1 MKSPVPHTSAAAL
14 GSVLRDAVRF
24 LDGTSPTP
32 RLDAEVLLMHVSGF
46 DRGNLIA
53 RDRTPLPEKALQEFQ
68 RLLQRRKQ
76 GEPIAYLTGVR
87 EFWSM
92 ELNVSSATLIPRPET
107 ELLVE
112 KALERIP
119 ENVDWRIADLGTG
132 SGAIALALAKERPH
146 CAVIATDLS
155 HAALAVARSNAEKFS
170 LPNVEFRAGDWFTCL
185 VNETLD
191 MIASNPPYVRV
202 GDPHLQAD
210 DVRHEPLTALVSG
223 MNGLDAIR
231 HIIEKSPRFLKS
243 GGWLLLEHGWDQAGS
258 VQNFLRQE
266 AYRDSI
272 CFRDLAGHGR
282 VTAGRR

>member
-1 MKSPVPHTSAAAL
+1 M
-14 GSVLRDAVRF
+14 
-24 LDGTSPTP
+24 
-32 RLDAEVLLMHVSGF
+32 MHVCGLQRSG
-46 DRGNLIA
+46 LI
-53 RDRTPLPEKALQEFQ
+53 TGSQALLSDERLRRFQ
-68 RLLQRRKQ
+68 SLLDRRKQ
-76 GEPIAYLTGVR
+76 GTPIAHITGTR

-119 ENVDWRIADLGTG
+119 ENAAWRVADLGTG
-132 SGAIALALAKERPH
+132 SGAIALALAKERPR
-146 CAVIATDLS
+146 CGVIATDVS
-155 HAALAVARSNAEKFS
+155 HAALAVARSNAEKFA
-170 LPNVEFRAGDWFTCL
+170 LANIEFRAGDWFTCL

-191 MIASNPPYVRV
+191 MIVSNPPYVRV

-210 DVRHEPLTALVSG
+210 DVRHEPMTALVSG
-223 MNGLDAIR
+223 MDGLNAIR

-258 VQNFLRQE
+258 VQSFLRQE

-272 CFRDLAGHGR
+272 CFRDLSGHGR